1 MSDDTKLKIYT
12 PIFIVSQLMAAILI
26 MLFVKIGNNLITDFI
41 NNLIF
46 YILVFIVPTIL
57 FILKV
62 LHNNPI
68 SYLNIKIKSIKPIL
82 IGLGICTFIT
92 VIFSITNRFQFK
104 FDKINILIL
113 CETMLAGIFE
123 EIPFRGFYQTFLK
136 KRYGF
141 IKSNIITSILFMVL
155 HIKFFMSGD
164 IIQLIMLFF
173 ISLWL
178 GYIYEKTESIW
189 APIMVHSTF
198 NFLIYIFGL

>member
-1 MSDDTKLKIYT
+1 MNDDTKLKIYT
-12 PIFIVSQLMAAILI
+12 PIFIVSQLMVAILI

-46 YILVFIVPTIL
+46 YLLVFIVPTIL
-57 FILKV
+57 FISKV
-62 LHNNPI
+62 LDKNPI

-92 VIFSITNRFQFK
+92 VIFSFTNRFQFK
-104 FDKINILIL
+104 FDKINLLIL
-113 CETMLAGIFE
+113 CGTMLAGVFE
-123 EIPFRGFYQTFLK
+123 EIPFRGLYQTIFK
-136 KRYGF
+136 KQYGF
-141 IKSNIITSILFMVL
+141 IKANILTSILFMLL
-155 HIKFFMSGD
+155 HTKLLISGN
-164 IIQLIMLFF
+164 ILQLIMLFF
-173 ISLWL
+173 IGLWL